1 MRILVLEKKPMVS
14 LIPKML
20 SHHNYEADVEYTS
33 DLSEAMRWYSTRA
46 PYDVVLAGLF
56 GANGLPLAEY
66 IRQNNPSQVVGIMT
80 GFEGEELPRSEERRV
95 GKECRRR
102 WSPYHSETKSRRH
115 RSARRQ

>member
-33 DLSEAMRWYSTRA
+33 DLSEAMRWYSNRA

-56 GANGLPLAEY
+56 GANGLPLAEH

-80 GFEGEELPRSEERRV
+80 GFEGEELPAQIRELNIPVLRKPFSSDALIHFIEII
-95 GKECRRR
+95 KPHL
-102 WSPYHSETKSRRH
+102 S
-115 RSARRQ
+115 

>member
-33 DLSEAMRWYSTRA
+33 DLSEAMRWYSKRA

-56 GANGLPLAEY
+56 GANGLPLAEH
-66 IRQNNPSQVVGIMT
+66 IRQNNPSQAVGIMT
-80 GFEGEELPRSEERRV
+80 GLEGAALPAQIRELNIPVLPKPFS
-95 GKECRRR
+95 
-102 WSPYHSETKSRRH
+102 
-115 RSARRQ
+115 SAAVLH

>member
-56 GANGLPLAEY
+56 GANGLPLAEH

-80 GFEGEELPRSEERRV
+80 GFEGEELPAQIHELNIPVLRKPFSSDALIDFIESI
-95 GKECRRR
+95 KPHL
-102 WSPYHSETKSRRH
+102 S
-115 RSARRQ
+115 